1 MKKAIKNGFTFE
13 EWAKNASIK
22 VNKMPNIVKPKG
34 PPPVVKLREAI
45 EKGSYDRKFKLEQSS
60 IQAINMEIG

>member
-45 EKGSYDRKFKLEQSS
+45 EKGSYDRKF
-60 IQAINMEIG
+60 